1 MLQLTLTGKITHSE
15 SLTKLHRVRSISG
28 SGVTYISEFD
38 EFEGIWMLAAGD
50 QHSSSLRRQG
60 CIRTIRNCNA
70 AKSFGMDARV
80 ALKVHAQIQMLPG
93 GRVCSLQEYE
103 LSINPT
109 DRSGQHAEAGRKLQ
123 RGIASMYA
131 AANRH
136 LGQSWYAC
144 LLGKRYYSL

>member
-38 EFEGIWMLAAGD
+38 EFEGVCLQRATNTHVG
-50 QHSSSLRRQG
+50 RQG

-70 AKSFGMDARV
+70 AKSFDMDARV